1 MQSDREDMCAFLLV
15 EMAAIGAISFG
26 QTNKVFKAN
35 IAEVKKKTEKAISD
49 DMTYVCSS
57 ERQF

>member
-1 MQSDREDMCAFLLV
+1 MCAFLLV